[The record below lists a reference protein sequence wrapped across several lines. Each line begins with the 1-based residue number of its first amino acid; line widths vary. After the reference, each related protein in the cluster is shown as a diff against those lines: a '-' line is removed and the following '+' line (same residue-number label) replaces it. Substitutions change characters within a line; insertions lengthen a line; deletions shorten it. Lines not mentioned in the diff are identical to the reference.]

1 MKSFLISFIIEP
13 IAKMLDIIHGSR
25 SGHKLIDELE
35 ELSIKSSAN
44 YVNQYVHE
52 CHLFR
57 NTRELWSFA
66 ADQISLEGLKLE
78 FGVYRGTSINFFA
91 SRLKGDMYGF
101 DSFEGLMQGMPGTDA
116 VQGTFNLGGKFPTVL
131 SNVKLIKGWFEDS
144 LPSFLEKNDGIISFL
159 HLDAD
164 NYEPTIFVLN
174 SLKGRIQ
181 TGTIIVFDEY
191 LGYPGWD
198 KTGEYLA
205 WNEFVKLNNISFK
218 YLAFS
223 VCQTVVKVI

>member
-1 MKSFLISFIIEP
+1 MKRLLIIFIIEP
-13 IAKMLDIIHGSR
+13 IGKMLDLIHGSR
-25 SGHKLIDELE
+25 SGYKLIDELE
-35 ELSIKSSAN
+35 DLSIKSSAK

-52 CHLFR
+52 CNLFR
-57 NTRELWSFA
+57 NTGELWSFA
-66 ADQISLEGLKLE
+66 ADQISLEGLTLE

-91 SRLKGDMYGF
+91 NRLKGVMYGF
-101 DSFEGLMQGMPGTDA
+101 DSFEGLKQGMPGTDA
-116 VQGTFNLGGKFPTVL
+116 VKGTFNLGGNLPTVL

-144 LPSFLEKNDGIISFL
+144 LPDFLEKNDGVVSFL

-174 SLKGRIQ
+174 SLRGRIQ
-181 TGTIIVFDEY
+181 SGTIIVFDEY

-205 WNEFVKLNNISFK
+205 WKEFTKLNNISFR